1 MHASQSASTS
11 RDRPAGWAIL
21 CDFDGTIGVE
31 DVTDTLLDNFGRP
44 GWQDAE
50 QRWLRGDI
58 GSAQC
63 LSEQIA
69 LLDMSRSQ
77 LEACLDRITIDAGF
91 AGFVRQAQASAIP
104 LTIVSDGLDIA
115 IQRILQRQR
124 LPALPVYANRLVQ
137 TGERRWRIDFPYR
150 HPQCLQASGN
160 CKCQF
165 AQRPALQRLLV
176 IGDGLSDFCVAAR
189 ADHVFARARLI
200 GECRR
205 ASLPFTPFD
214 RFPQLAAALAS
225 LQAQD
230 AADSPRRQYDRKA

>member
-1 MHASQSASTS
+1 MHACGSGSTS
-11 RDRPAGWAIL
+11 SERAPGWAIL

-31 DVTDTLLDNFGRP
+31 DVTDTLLEHFGQP

-50 QRWLRGDI
+50 QRWLRGEI

-77 LEACLDRITIDAGF
+77 LEACLGRISIDAGF

-104 LTIVSDGLDIA
+104 LAIVSDGLDMA
-115 IQRILQRQR
+115 IHHILQRHR
-124 LPALPVYANRLVQ
+124 LPPLPVFANRLVQ
-137 TGERRWRIDFPYR
+137 TGERRWRIDFPHR

-165 AQRPALQRLLV
+165 AQRLAPQRVLA

-205 ASLPFTPFD
+205 ASLPFTPFE
-214 RFPQLAAALAS
+214 RFHQLSTALTR

-230 AADSPRRQYDRKA
+230 AHQPTRRHHDRKA

>member
-1 MHASQSASTS
+1 MHACGPGSTS
-11 RDRPAGWAIL
+11 PDRPAEWTIL

-31 DVTDTLLDNFGRP
+31 DVTDTLLENFGQP

-50 QRWLRGDI
+50 QRWMRGEI

-77 LEACLDRITIDAGF
+77 LEACLERITVDAGF

-104 LTIVSDGLDIA
+104 IAIVSDGLDIA
-115 IQRILQRQR
+115 IHHILQRQR
-124 LPALPVYANRLVQ
+124 LPALPVFANRLVQ
-137 TGERRWRIDFPYR
+137 TAERRWRIDFPHR

-165 AQRPALQRLLV
+165 TQRLAPQRLLV
-176 IGDGLSDFCVAAR
+176 IGDGLSDFCVASR

-200 GECRR
+200 AECRR

-214 RFPQLAAALAS
+214 RFPQLPAALAR
-225 LQAQD
+225 LQAQH
-230 AADSPRRQYDRKA
+230 AAQGPRRQHDRKA